1 EDAGDYKCVAT
12 NDAGVVERS
21 LTLTLQSPPVITVEP
36 VGTVLE
42 AGATAVLDCQ
52 ARGEPPPTIG
62 WSRQGQPVLGDDR
75 VTLLPNGS
83 LRIAALQREDT
94 SEYECVARNLLGS
107 VLITAPLT
115 VQGGPARAKGSIIGS
130 INDVEFGIAFLNATV
145 TDSPDSD
152 TRVIQ
157 AKITNVP
164 RTLGPAMR
172 KLVSI
177 LSPVYWTT
185 AKEIGE
191 AMNGFTLTDAVFKR
205 ETQVEFATGEILRM
219 THVARGLDA
228 DGALLLDVVVSGHVL
243 QLQSVADAGV
253 VLQDYTEDYIQ
264 TGPGQ
269 LHAHSTR
276 LFTADGVSVPYTWN
290 HTITYD
296 SSKGRM
302 PFLVQTLRAASIAT
316 EYNPLEEAVAFKI
329 QASIAKGIYRNRG
342 KVPVF
347 MAGSGNAEVLVLLST
362 DIDEC
367 ESRDTCQHECRNSLG
382 SFQCACPSGYR
393 L

>member
-21 LTLTLQSPPVITVEP
+21 LTLTLQSPPVITIEP
-36 VGTVLE
+36 VETVIE
-42 AGATAVLDCQ
+42 AGATAMLNCQ
-52 ARGEPPPTIG
+52 AKGEPPPTIK
-62 WSRQGQPVLGDDR
+62 WSRQGHPVVSDDR
-75 VTLLPNGS
+75 VTVLSNGS
-83 LRIAALQREDT
+83 LRIVAAQKEDT
-94 SEYECVARNLLGS
+94 SEYECVARNLMGS
-107 VLITAPLT
+107 VLVRVPLI
-115 VQGGPARAKGSIIGS
+115 VQGGPSHAKGSIIGN
-130 INDVEFGIAFLNATV
+130 INNIEFGVAFLNATV
-145 TDSPDSD
+145 TDSLDSE

-164 RTLGPAMR
+164 RSLGPALR

-219 THVARGLDA
+219 THIARGLDS
-228 DGALLLDVVVSGHVL
+228 DGALMLDVVVSGHVL
-243 QLQSVADAGV
+243 QLQSLADV
-253 VLQDYTEDYIQ
+253 NVKDYTEDYIQ

-269 LHAHSTR
+269 LYARSTR
-276 LFTADGVSVPYTWN
+276 LFTIDGVSVPYTWN

-296 SSKGRM
+296 HTKGKM
-302 PFLVQTLRAASIAT
+302 PFLVETLHASSITT
-316 EYNPLEEAVAFKI
+316 EYNPLEETVAFKI
-329 QASIAKGIYRNRG
+329 HASIAKGIDQ
-342 KVPVF
+342 
-347 MAGSGNAEVLVLLST
+347 VLVSLMFMFSCFFST

-367 ESRDTCQHECRNSLG
+367 ETRDTCQHECRNTLG
-382 SFQCACPSGYR
+382 SYQCTCPSGYR

>member
-1 EDAGDYKCVAT
+1 DAGDYKCVAT

-36 VGTVLE
+36 VETVIE
-42 AGATAVLDCQ
+42 AGATAMLNCQ
-52 ARGEPPPTIG
+52 ANGEPPPTIK
-62 WSRQGQPVLGDDR
+62 WSRQGHPVVSDER
-75 VTLLPNGS
+75 VIVLSNSS
-83 LRIAALQREDT
+83 LRIVAARKEDT
-94 SEYECVARNLLGS
+94 SEYECVARNLMGS
-107 VLITAPLT
+107 VLVRVPLT
-115 VQGGPARAKGSIIGS
+115 VQGGPSHAKGSIIGN
-130 INDVEFGIAFLNATV
+130 INDIEFGIAFLNATV
-145 TDSPDSD
+145 TDSPDSG

-164 RTLGPAMR
+164 RSLGPVMR

-219 THVARGLDA
+219 THIARGLDS

-243 QLQSVADAGV
+243 QLQSVAVAHAWI
-253 VLQDYTEDYIQ
+253 LLFQDYTEDYIQ

-269 LHAHSTR
+269 LYAHSTR
-276 LFTADGVSVPYTWN
+276 LFAVDGVSVPYMWN

-296 SSKGRM
+296 YTKGKM
-302 PFLVQTLRAASIAT
+302 PFLVETLHASAITT

-329 QASIAKGIYRNRG
+329 HASITKGDRSNQC
-342 KVPVF
+342 P
-347 MAGSGNAEVLVLLST
+347 AGFGLDST
-362 DIDEC
+362 GPYCSDEDEC
-367 ESRDTCQHECRNSLG
+367 AVGNPCSHTCHNSMG
-382 SFQCACPSGYR
+382 SYYCSCPKG
-393 L
+393 

>member
-1 EDAGDYKCVAT
+1 DAGDYKCVAT

-52 ARGEPPPTIG
+52 ARGEPPPAIS

-107 VLITAPLT
+107 VLVTAPLT

-145 TDSPDSD
+145 TDSPGSD

-164 RTLGPAMR
+164 QTLGPAMR
-172 KLVSI
+172 KLISI

-243 QLQSVADAGV
+243 QLQSVADV
-253 VLQDYTEDYIQ
+253 SVKDYTEDYIQ

-296 SSKGRM
+296 STKGRM
-302 PFLVQTLRAASIAT
+302 PFLVQTLRAASITT
-316 EYNPLEEAVAFKI
+316 EYDPLEEAVAFKI
-329 QASIAKGIYRNRG
+329 QASIAKGDRSNQC
-342 KVPVF
+342 P
-347 MAGSGNAEVLVLLST
+347 AGFALDSSGPYCS

>member
-12 NDAGVVERS
+12 NDVGMVERS
-21 LTLTLQSPPVITVEP
+21 LTLILQSPPVFTVEP
-36 VGTVLE
+36 LGTVLE
-42 AGATAVLDCQ
+42 ASATAVLDCQ
-52 ARGEPPPTIG
+52 AMGEPPPTIG
-62 WSRQGQPVLGDDR
+62 WSRKGRPVLDDDR

-107 VLITAPLT
+107 VLVTAPLV
-115 VQGGPARAKGSIIGS
+115 VQGGPARAKGSIIGNV
-130 INDVEFGIAFLNATV
+130 NDVEFGIAFLNATV
-145 TDSPDSD
+145 TDSPDSH

-164 RTLGPAMR
+164 RIVGPAMR
-172 KLVSI
+172 KLISI

-191 AMNGFTLTDAVFKR
+191 AVNGFTLTDAVFKR

-219 THVARGLDA
+219 MHIARGLDT

-243 QLQSVADAGV
+243 QLQSLTAGV
-253 VLQDYTEDYIQ
+253 LLQDYTEDYVQ
-264 TGPGQ
+264 MGPGQ
-269 LHAHSTR
+269 LHAHSTH
-276 LFTADGVSVPYTWN
+276 LFMADGVSIPYTWN

-302 PFLVQTLRAASIAT
+302 PFLVQTLQAASITT
-316 EYNPLEEAVAFKI
+316 EYNPLEETMAFKI
-329 QASIAKGIYRNRG
+329 QASITRGIVLGLSRNQT
-342 KVPVF
+342 
-347 MAGSGNAEVLVLLST
+347 VLVLLSA

-367 ESRDTCQHECRNSLG
+367 ESRDTCQHECRNNLG
-382 SFQCACPSGYR
+382 SFQCACPTGYR

>member
-1 EDAGDYKCVAT
+1 DAGDYKCVAT
-12 NDAGVVERS
+12 NDAGMVERS

-107 VLITAPLT
+107 VLVTVPLT
-115 VQGGPARAKGSIIGS
+115 VQGGPARAKGSIIGN

-152 TRVIQ
+152 TRVIE

-172 KLVSI
+172 KLISI

-228 DGALLLDVVVSGHVL
+228 DGALLLDVVVSPGGAGVGA
-243 QLQSVADAGV
+243 ADARAL
-253 VLQDYTEDYIQ
+253 LQDYTEDYIQ

-302 PFLVQTLRAASIAT
+302 PFLVQTLRAASITT
-316 EYNPLEEAVAFKI
+316 EYSPLEEAVAFKI
-329 QASIAKGIYRNRG
+329 QASIAKGDRSNQC
-342 KVPVF
+342 P
-347 MAGSGNAEVLVLLST
+347 AGFALDSSGPYCS

-382 SFQCACPSGYR
+382 SFQCVCPAGYR

>member
-1 EDAGDYKCVAT
+1 DAGDYKCVAT

-21 LTLTLQSPPVITVEP
+21 LTLTLQSPPAITVEP

-42 AGATAVLDCQ
+42 AGATAVLHCQ
-52 ARGEPPPTIG
+52 ARGEPPPAIG
-62 WSRQGQPVLGDDR
+62 WSRQGQPVVSDDR

-83 LRIAALQREDT
+83 LRIAAVRKEDT
-94 SEYECVARNLLGS
+94 SEYECVARNLMGS
-107 VLITAPLT
+107 VLIRVPLT
-115 VQGGPARAKGSIIGS
+115 VQGGPARAKGSIIGN

-157 AKITNVP
+157 AKISNVP
-164 RTLGPAMR
+164 RSLGPAMR
-172 KLVSI
+172 KLISI

-205 ETQVEFATGEILRM
+205 ETQVEFATGEVLRM

-243 QLQSVADAGV
+243 QLQ
-253 VLQDYTEDYIQ
+253 VLFQDYTEDYIQ

-296 SSKGRM
+296 SSKGKM
-302 PFLVQTLRAASIAT
+302 PFLVQTLRAASIT
-316 EYNPLEEAVAFKI
+316 TDYNPLEEAVAFKI
-329 QASIAKGIYRNRG
+329 QASIAKGDRSNQC
-342 KVPVF
+342 P
-347 MAGSGNAEVLVLLST
+347 AGFGLDSSGPYCS

-367 ESRDTCQHECRNSLG
+367 ETRDTCQHECRNSLG
-382 SFQCACPSGYR
+382 SFQCACPLGYR

>member
-1 EDAGDYKCVAT
+1 EDAGTYMCVAQ
-12 NDAGVVERS
+12 NPAGTALGKIKLKVQV
-21 LTLTLQSPPVITVEP
+21 PPVIKSHVEEY
-36 VGTVLE
+36 VV
-42 AGATAVLDCQ
+42 AADQ
-52 ARGEPPPTIG
+52 
-62 WSRQGQPVLGDDR
+62 S
-75 VTLLPNGS
+75 VTLQCEAEGYPGPEIS
-83 LRIAALQREDT
+83 WHKDGQRITESMRSRVLSTGALQLLFVQPEDSGRYTCTAANPAGSST
-94 SEYECVARNLLGS
+94 SSTELAVH
-107 VLITAPLT
+107 
-115 VQGGPARAKGSIIGS
+115 GGPARAKGSIIGN

-228 DGALLLDVVVSGHVL
+228 DGALLLDVVVSGHML
-243 QLQSVADAGV
+243 QLQSQLMARVL
-253 VLQDYTEDYIQ
+253 LQDYTEDYIQ

-276 LFTADGVSVPYTWN
+276 LFAADGVSVPYTWN

-302 PFLVQTLRAASIAT
+302 PFLVQTLRAASITAQ
-316 EYNPLEEAVAFKI
+316 YNPLEEAVAFKI
-329 QASIAKGIYRNRG
+329 HASIAKGIVLGLPRN
-342 KVPVF
+342 P
-347 MAGSGNAEVLVLLST
+347 AVLVLLSA

-382 SFQCACPSGYR
+382 SFQCVCPAGYR

>member
-1 EDAGDYKCVAT
+1 DAGDYKCVAT
-12 NDAGVVERS
+12 NDVGVVERS

-52 ARGEPPPTIG
+52 ARGEPPPTIS
-62 WSRQGQPVLGDDR
+62 WSRQGQPVLGGDR
-75 VTLLPNGS
+75 VALLPNGS
-83 LRIAALQREDT
+83 LRITALHREDT
-94 SEYECVARNLLGS
+94 ADYECVARNLLGS
-107 VLITAPLT
+107 VLVTVPLT
-115 VQGGPARAKGSIIGS
+115 VQGGPARAKGSIIGN
-130 INDVEFGIAFLNATV
+130 INDMEFGIAFLNATV

-157 AKITNVP
+157 AKITNIP

-228 DGALLLDVVVSGHVL
+228 DGALLLDIVVSGHML
-243 QLQSVADAGV
+243 QLQAL
-253 VLQDYTEDYIQ
+253 LQDYTEDYIQ

-276 LFTADGVSVPYTWN
+276 LFTADGVSVPSSWN
-290 HTITYD
+290 HTIAYD
-296 SSKGRM
+296 PSRGRM
-302 PFLVQTLRAASIAT
+302 PFLVQTLRAASVST
-316 EYNPLEEAVAFKI
+316 EYSPLQEAVAFQI
-329 QASIAKGIYRNRG
+329 QASIAKGDRSNQC
-342 KVPVF
+342 P
-347 MAGSGNAEVLVLLST
+347 AGFALDSSGPYCS

-382 SFQCACPSGYR
+382 SFQCACPVGYR

>member
-21 LTLTLQSPPVITVEP
+21 LTLMLQSPPVITVEP
-36 VGTVLE
+36 VETVIE
-42 AGATAVLDCQ
+42 AGTTAVLNCQ
-52 ARGEPPPTIG
+52 ANGEPPPTIR
-62 WSRQGQPVLGDDR
+62 WSRQGHPVVSDER
-75 VTLLPNGS
+75 VTILSNGS
-83 LRIAALQREDT
+83 LRIIAAQKEDT
-94 SEYECVARNLLGS
+94 SEYECVARNLMGS
-107 VLITAPLT
+107 VLVRVPLT
-115 VQGGPARAKGSIIGS
+115 VQGGPSRAKGSIIGN
-130 INDVEFGIAFLNATV
+130 INDIEFGIAFLNATV
-145 TDSPDSD
+145 TDSPDSE

-164 RTLGPAMR
+164 RSLGPVMR

-177 LSPVYWTT
+177 LSPIYWTT

-219 THVARGLDA
+219 THIARGLDS
-228 DGALLLDVVVSGHVL
+228 DGALLLDVIVSGHVL
-243 QLQSVADAGV
+243 QLQSVADV
-253 VLQDYTEDYIQ
+253 NVKDYTEDYIQ

-269 LHAHSTR
+269 LYAHSTR
-276 LFTADGVSVPYTWN
+276 LFTVDGVSVPYMWN

-296 SSKGRM
+296 YTKGKM
-302 PFLVQTLRAASIAT
+302 PFLVETLHASAITT
-316 EYNPLEEAVAFKI
+316 EYNPLEETVTFKI
-329 QASIAKGIYRNRG
+329 HASIAKGI
-342 KVPVF
+342 VQTILMCTCLWCFCCFVF
-347 MAGSGNAEVLVLLST
+347 FST

-367 ESRDTCQHECRNSLG
+367 ETRDTCQHECRNTLG
-382 SFQCACPSGYR
+382 SYQCTCPPGYR

>member
-1 EDAGDYKCVAT
+1 EDAGDYKCVAS

-36 VGTVLE
+36 VGTVVE
-42 AGATAVLDCQ
+42 AGAAAVLDCQ

-62 WSRQGQPVLGDDR
+62 WSRRGQPLLGDER
-75 VTLLPNGS
+75 VALLPNGS
-83 LRIAALQREDT
+83 LRIAPARREDT
-94 SEYECVARNLLGS
+94 AEYQCLARNPLGS
-107 VLITAPLT
+107 VLVRAPLT
-115 VQGGPARAKGSIIGS
+115 VQGGPARAKGSIIGN

-164 RTLGPAMR
+164 RSLGSAMR
-172 KLVSI
+172 KLISI

-191 AMNGFTLTDAVFKR
+191 AMNGFTLTDAIFKR

-219 THVARGLDA
+219 THVARGLDT

-243 QLQSVADAGV
+243 QLQSVADV
-253 VLQDYTEDYIQ
+253 NVKDYTEDYIQ

-296 SSKGRM
+296 STKGKM
-302 PFLVQTLRAASIAT
+302 PFLVQTLRASSIT
-316 EYNPLEEAVAFKI
+316 TDYNPLEEAVAFKI
-329 QASIAKGIYRNRG
+329 QASIAKGIYINRG
-342 KVPVF
+342 KVPMF
-347 MAGSGNAEVLVLLST
+347 IAGSENADVSVLLSP

-367 ESRDTCQHECRNSLG
+367 ETRDTCQHECRNSLG
-382 SFQCACPSGYR
+382 SYQCACPSGYR

>member
-1 EDAGDYKCVAT
+1 DAGDYKCVAT
-12 NDAGVVERS
+12 NDVGVVERS

-52 ARGEPPPTIG
+52 ASGEPPPAIA
-62 WSRQGQPVLGDDR
+62 WSRQGQPVLADDR

-83 LRIAALQREDT
+83 LRIAPLHREDT

-107 VLITAPLT
+107 VLVTVPLT

-145 TDSPDSD
+145 TDSPDFD

-185 AKEIGE
+185 AKEIEE

-219 THVARGLDA
+219 THVARGVDA
-228 DGALLLDVVVSGHVL
+228 DGALLLDVVVSGHML
-243 QLQSVADAGV
+243 QLQVL
-253 VLQDYTEDYIQ
+253 LQDYTEDYIQ

-296 SSKGRM
+296 SSRGRM
-302 PFLVQTLRAASIAT
+302 PFLVQTLRAASIT
-316 EYNPLEEAVAFKI
+316 TDYNPLEEAVAFKI
-329 QASIAKGIYRNRG
+329 QASIAKGDRSNQC
-342 KVPVF
+342 P
-347 MAGSGNAEVLVLLST
+347 AGFALDSSGPYCS

-382 SFQCACPSGYR
+382 SFQCACPVGYR

>member
-1 EDAGDYKCVAT
+1 DDAGDYKCVAT

-36 VGTVLE
+36 VETVIE
-42 AGATAVLDCQ
+42 AGATAMLNCQ
-52 ARGEPPPTIG
+52 AKGEPPPTIE
-62 WSRQGQPVLGDDR
+62 WSRRGHPAASDER
-75 VTLLPNGS
+75 VTVLSNGS
-83 LRIAALQREDT
+83 LRIVAARKEDT
-94 SEYECVARNLLGS
+94 AEYECVARNLMGS
-107 VLITAPLT
+107 VLVRVPLT
-115 VQGGPARAKGSIIGS
+115 VQGGPSRAKGSIIGN
-130 INDVEFGIAFLNATV
+130 INDIEFGIAFLNTTV
-145 TDSPDSD
+145 TDSPDSE

-164 RTLGPAMR
+164 RSLGPAMR

-219 THVARGLDA
+219 THVARGLDSE
-228 DGALLLDVVVSGHVL
+228 GALLLDVVVSGHVL
-243 QLQSVADAGV
+243 QLPSVADV
-253 VLQDYTEDYIQ
+253 NVKDYTEDYIQ

-269 LHAHSTR
+269 LYAHSTR
-276 LFTADGVSVPYTWN
+276 LFAVDGVSVPYTWN

-296 SSKGRM
+296 YAKGKM
-302 PFLVQTLRAASIAT
+302 PFLVETLHASSITT

-329 QASIAKGIYRNRG
+329 HASIAKGIDKKYLSSNNPDG
-342 KVPVF
+342 SVF
-347 MAGSGNAEVLVLLST
+347 MFLST

-367 ESRDTCQHECRNSLG
+367 ETRDTCQHECRNTLG
-382 SFQCACPSGYR
+382 SYQCTCPAGYR

>member
-36 VGTVLE
+36 AETVIE
-42 AGATAVLDCQ
+42 AGATAMLNCQ
-52 ARGEPPPTIG
+52 AHGEPPPTIK
-62 WSRQGQPVLGDDR
+62 WSRQGHPVVSDER
-75 VTLLPNGS
+75 VTVLSNGS
-83 LRIAALQREDT
+83 LRIVAARKEDT
-94 SEYECVARNLLGS
+94 SEYECVARNLMGS
-107 VLITAPLT
+107 VLVRVPLT
-115 VQGGPARAKGSIIGS
+115 VQGGPSRAKGSIIGN
-130 INDVEFGIAFLNATV
+130 INDIEFGIAFLNATV
-145 TDSPDSD
+145 TDSPDSE

-164 RTLGPAMR
+164 RSLGPAMR
-172 KLVSI
+172 KLISV

-191 AMNGFTLTDAVFKR
+191 AMNGFTLTDAIFKR

-219 THVARGLDA
+219 THVARGLDS

-243 QLQSVADAGV
+243 QLQSIADV
-253 VLQDYTEDYIQ
+253 NVKDYTEDYIQ

-269 LHAHSTR
+269 LYAHSTR
-276 LFTADGVSVPYTWN
+276 LFAVDGVSVPYTWN

-296 SSKGRM
+296 YTKGKM
-302 PFLVQTLRAASIAT
+302 PFLVETLHASSVTT
-316 EYNPLEEAVAFKI
+316 EYNPLEETVAFKI
-329 QASIAKGIYRNRG
+329 HASIAKGSNNPG
-342 KVPVF
+342 VCMF
-347 MAGSGNAEVLVLLST
+347 AFLST

-367 ESRDTCQHECRNSLG
+367 ETRDSCQHECRNTPG
-382 SFQCACPSGYR
+382 SYQCTCPSGYR